1 MFADEMDILSLSQ
14 WRATCHA
21 NYSHAVASLQRT
33 LTTRIQPFV
42 PYPHNLVSVVTKHG
56 AVFGGE
62 VALSFMLRPE
72 PYHAATLE
80 IFASNFQFEALCT
93 DILDNPHV
101 RPYINNHSF
110 LPSTLFTQLRRHV
123 AESVI
128 VHLTNGFTLYI
139 HHSYTCSPSDPITR
153 SACTALSNFVSGY
166 GFGCSHPALTLS
178 RRALLAD
185 QELAYLL
192 PHDALTMNRL
202 LTNKF
207 TLAVSPTAW
216 PEYRRHM
223 DGDTLRSA
231 EECWRNRYVCPKQG
245 RFFGDPG
252 SFVDFFDPLGGDE
265 DSCMKNN
272 VAPFGPMVI
281 WRIMSTFDC
290 EDGCEYLDEVLEQG
304 VTSIPVLFKKDPFC
318 ELQDCVSDRCMH
330 SSPFYRTF
338 GRPRS
343 LSF

>member
-123 AESVI
+123 TESVI

-139 HHSYTCSPSDPITR
+139 HRSYTCSPSDPITR

-178 RRALLAD
+178 QRALLAD

-231 EECWRNRYVCPKQG
+231 EECWRNRYVCPKQ
-245 RFFGDPG
+245 
-252 SFVDFFDPLGGDE
+252 VVLQ
-265 DSCMKNN
+265 
-272 VAPFGPMVI
+272 GPV
-281 WRIMSTFDC
+281 RS
-290 EDGCEYLDEVLEQG
+290 
-304 VTSIPVLFKKDPFC
+304 
-318 ELQDCVSDRCMH
+318 
-330 SSPFYRTF
+330 
-338 GRPRS
+338 RS
-343 LSF
+343 LR